1 MSQSGRIKFT
11 ETKLLHQL
19 TLLCSPSFFPASC
32 SSELC
37 CIIMVWYRQCAYTS
51 LLWSSNTA
59 MSHKL
64 KCLHWGLPCFQLSF
78 HWCLTQSCVRTQVSG
93 LFHPNS
99 QFSPGWIL
107 DCSVHLPYSLQG
119 VGSTWSFCPLPQ
131 NHELFLTTHQ
141 LPPSPWVGLSWS
153 WVCGISPPGPICT
166 HPPYWTV
173 PALVLFAGKGWKT
186 GLHLGFPY
194 LEKRKSGWTA
204 KCLDRRGSNSSM

>member
-1 MSQSGRIKFT
+1 
-11 ETKLLHQL
+11 
-19 TLLCSPSFFPASC
+19 
-32 SSELC
+32 
-37 CIIMVWYRQCAYTS
+37 
-51 LLWSSNTA
+51 

-78 HWCLTQSCVRTQVSG
+78 HWCLTQWCVRTRILG

-119 VGSTWSFCPLPQ
+119 VGSTWCFCPLPQ
-131 NHELFLTTHQ
+131 NMSCFWLAISFLPLLEWVFHEARC
-141 LPPSPWVGLSWS
+141 VGF
-153 WVCGISPPGPICT
+153 SPPCPICA

-173 PALVLFAGKGWKT
+173 PTLVLFAGKRWRT

-194 LEKRKSGWTA
+194 LEKKWLNCQMLRPERKQQQHVLYVSLTDMA
-204 KCLDRRGSNSSM
+204 SLRISP

>member
-1 MSQSGRIKFT
+1 
-11 ETKLLHQL
+11 
-19 TLLCSPSFFPASC
+19 
-32 SSELC
+32 
-37 CIIMVWYRQCAYTS
+37 
-51 LLWSSNTA
+51 

-78 HWCLTQSCVRTQVSG
+78 HWCLTQWCVRIRVLG

-99 QFSPGWIL
+99 QFSPGWVL

-119 VGSTWSFCPLPQ
+119 VGSTWCFCPLPQ

-153 WVCGISPPGPICT
+153 WVCGITTWPNLCPSPI
-166 HPPYWTV
+166 
-173 PALVLFAGKGWKT
+173 LNLFAGKGWKT

-194 LEKRKSGWTA
+194 LEKRKSGWTV
-204 KCLDRRGSNSSM
+204 KCLETGEEATAACKCLPHRCWLPSGSAPRATWSSRAPLPAQQRKQLSKGLWAMLAVQNWYSEKLSMQPVN